1 MDKQK
6 RWEYG
11 IILITSVLLYLF
23 LMCWLTGYGPLK
35 QNVYNSYSLQADS
48 WRQGRLDLG
57 QDYPY
62 LELAVYN
69 GKYYV
74 SFPPFP
80 SYILFP
86 LTFIFGSNTPDALLM
101 WFISLLSAGYL
112 YRLAL
117 QFRLSE
123 PLSALTTLTVI
134 LGSNATFNM
143 LNPGAWFFAQNLCFL
158 LAVMTIYYAS
168 NGKGGW
174 ALFFWACSVGCR
186 PMQIF
191 FLPVVLLILYIGEKK
206 KSPELSGKKIVSNK
220 IYWGIPAGCV
230 ALTYMVLNYLRFG
243 SIIEFGHNYLPEF
256 IRAEHG
262 QFSVKYMS
270 ENLKSL
276 LHFFQFD
283 ESGKIVIDHF
293 GNLSFMLA
301 SPCVI
306 FAILT
311 LLACILKKEYR
322 IVIFQSGIIAC
333 AIAYLAVTIMH
344 KTMGGWH
351 FGNRYAN
358 DILPWI
364 YLATVLGLSRVE
376 KLGKYQIPIA
386 VFGLC
391 LNAIGNVVV
400 YNGL

>member
-11 IILITSVLLYLF
+11 IIVITSVLLYLF

-35 QNVYNSYSLQADS
+35 QNVYNIYALQADS

-158 LAVMTIYYAS
+158 LAVMTIYYAG

-191 FLPVVLLILYIGEKK
+191 FLPVVLLILYIVEKK

-311 LLACILKKEYR
+311 LLAGILKKEYR

>member
-11 IILITSVLLYLF
+11 IIVITSVLLYLL

-35 QNVYNSYSLQADS
+35 QNVYNSYALQADS

-158 LAVMTIYYAS
+158 LAVMSIYYAG

-191 FLPVVLLILYIGEKK
+191 FLPVVLLILYIVEKK

>member
-11 IILITSVLLYLF
+11 IIVITSVLLYLF

-35 QNVYNSYSLQADS
+35 QNVYNSYALQADS

-158 LAVMTIYYAS
+158 LAVMTIYYAG

-191 FLPVVLLILYIGEKK
+191 FLPVVLLILYIVEKK

-276 LHFFQFD
+276 LYFFQFD

-311 LLACILKKEYR
+311 LLAGILKKEYR

>member
-11 IILITSVLLYLF
+11 IIVITSVLLNLF

-35 QNVYNSYSLQADS
+35 QNVYNSYALQADS

>member
-11 IILITSVLLYLF
+11 IIVITSVLLYLL

-35 QNVYNSYSLQADS
+35 QNVYNSYALQADS

-158 LAVMTIYYAS
+158 LAVMTIYYAG

-191 FLPVVLLILYIGEKK
+191 FLSVVLLILYIVEKK

>member
-11 IILITSVLLYLF
+11 IIVITSVLLYLF

-35 QNVYNSYSLQADS
+35 QNVYNSYALQADS

-158 LAVMTIYYAS
+158 LAVMTIYYAG

-191 FLPVVLLILYIGEKK
+191 FLPVVLLILYIVEKK

-220 IYWGIPAGCV
+220 IYWGIPASCV

-311 LLACILKKEYR
+311 LLAGILKKEYR

>member
-11 IILITSVLLYLF
+11 IIVITSVLLYLF

-35 QNVYNSYSLQADS
+35 QNVYNSYALQADS

-174 ALFFWACSVGCR
+174 SLFFWACSVGCR

>member
-11 IILITSVLLYLF
+11 IIVITSVLLYLF

>member
-1 MDKQK
+1 
-6 RWEYG
+6 
-11 IILITSVLLYLF
+11 
-23 LMCWLTGYGPLK
+23 MCWLTGYGPLK
-35 QNVYNSYSLQADS
+35 QNVYNSYALQADS

-174 ALFFWACSVGCR
+174 SLFFWACSVGCR

>member
-11 IILITSVLLYLF
+11 IIVITSVLLYLL

-35 QNVYNSYSLQADS
+35 QNVYNSYALQADS

-158 LAVMTIYYAS
+158 LAVMTIYYAG

-191 FLPVVLLILYIGEKK
+191 FLPVVLLILYIVEKK

-311 LLACILKKEYR
+311 LLAGILKKEYR

>member
-11 IILITSVLLYLF
+11 IIVITSVLLYLF

-35 QNVYNSYSLQADS
+35 QNVYNSYALQADS

-62 LELAVYN
+62 LELAVYSV
-69 GKYYV
+69 KYYV

>member
-11 IILITSVLLYLF
+11 IIVITSVLLYLF

-35 QNVYNSYSLQADS
+35 QNVYNSYALQADS

-123 PLSALTTLTVI
+123 PLSALTTLRVI

>member
-1 MDKQK
+1 MFRRVSTD
-6 RWEYG
+6 
-11 IILITSVLLYLF
+11 
-23 LMCWLTGYGPLK
+23 
-35 QNVYNSYSLQADS
+35 AD
-48 WRQGRLDLG
+48 
-57 QDYPY
+57 
-62 LELAVYN
+62 
-69 GKYYV
+69 
-74 SFPPFP
+74 
-80 SYILFP
+80 
-86 LTFIFGSNTPDALLM
+86 
-101 WFISLLSAGYL
+101 
-112 YRLAL
+112 
-117 QFRLSE
+117 
-123 PLSALTTLTVI
+123 
-134 LGSNATFNM
+134 
-143 LNPGAWFFAQNLCFL
+143 
-158 LAVMTIYYAS
+158 
-168 NGKGGW
+168 
-174 ALFFWACSVGCR
+174 
-186 PMQIF
+186 F
-191 FLPVVLLILYIGEKK
+191 FLPVVLLILYIVEKK

-220 IYWGIPAGCV
+220 IYWGIPASCV

-400 YNGL
+400 CNGL

>member
-11 IILITSVLLYLF
+11 IIVVTSVLLYLL

-35 QNVYNSYSLQADS
+35 QNVYNSYALQADS

-158 LAVMTIYYAS
+158 LAVMTIYYAG

-191 FLPVVLLILYIGEKK
+191 FLPVVLLILYIVEKK

-220 IYWGIPAGCV
+220 IYWGIPASCV

>member
-11 IILITSVLLYLF
+11 IIVITSVLLYLF

-35 QNVYNSYSLQADS
+35 QNVYNSYALQADS

-158 LAVMTIYYAS
+158 LAVMTIYYAG

-191 FLPVVLLILYIGEKK
+191 FLPVVLLILYIVEKK
-206 KSPELSGKKIVSNK
+206 KSPELSGEKIVSNK

-293 GNLSFMLA
+293 GNLSFMLV

>member
-11 IILITSVLLYLF
+11 IIVITSVLLYLF

-35 QNVYNSYSLQADS
+35 QNVYNSYALQADS

-191 FLPVVLLILYIGEKK
+191 FLPVVLLILYIVEKK

>member
-11 IILITSVLLYLF
+11 IIVITSVLLYLL

-35 QNVYNSYSLQADS
+35 QNVYNSYALQADS

>member
-1 MDKQK
+1 
-6 RWEYG
+6 
-11 IILITSVLLYLF
+11 
-23 LMCWLTGYGPLK
+23 
-35 QNVYNSYSLQADS
+35 
-48 WRQGRLDLG
+48 
-57 QDYPY
+57 
-62 LELAVYN
+62 
-69 GKYYV
+69 
-74 SFPPFP
+74 
-80 SYILFP
+80 
-86 LTFIFGSNTPDALLM
+86 
-101 WFISLLSAGYL
+101 
-112 YRLAL
+112 
-117 QFRLSE
+117 
-123 PLSALTTLTVI
+123 
-134 LGSNATFNM
+134 
-143 LNPGAWFFAQNLCFL
+143 
-158 LAVMTIYYAS
+158 MTIYYAG

-191 FLPVVLLILYIGEKK
+191 FLPVVLLILYIVEKK

-220 IYWGIPAGCV
+220 IYWGIPASCV

-293 GNLSFMLA
+293 GNLSFMLV

>member
-11 IILITSVLLYLF
+11 IIVITSVLLYLL

-35 QNVYNSYSLQADS
+35 QNVYNSYALQADS

-134 LGSNATFNM
+134 LGSNTTFNM

-158 LAVMTIYYAS
+158 LAVMTIYYAG

-191 FLPVVLLILYIGEKK
+191 FLPVVLLILYIVEKK

>member
-11 IILITSVLLYLF
+11 IIVITSVLLYLF

-35 QNVYNSYSLQADS
+35 QNVYNSYALQADS

-230 ALTYMVLNYLRFG
+230 ALTYMVFNYLRFG

>member
-11 IILITSVLLYLF
+11 IIVITSVLLYLL

-35 QNVYNSYSLQADS
+35 QNVYNSYALQADS

-158 LAVMTIYYAS
+158 LAVMTIYYAG

-191 FLPVVLLILYIGEKK
+191 FLPVVLLILYIVEKK

-311 LLACILKKEYR
+311 LLACILKKEYW

>member
-11 IILITSVLLYLF
+11 IIVITSVLLYLF

-35 QNVYNSYSLQADS
+35 QNVYNSYALQADS

-174 ALFFWACSVGCR
+174 ALFFWAYSVGCR

>member
-11 IILITSVLLYLF
+11 IIVITSVLLYLF

-35 QNVYNSYSLQADS
+35 QNVYNSYALQADS

-158 LAVMTIYYAS
+158 LAVMTIYYAG

-191 FLPVVLLILYIGEKK
+191 FLPVVLLILYIVEKK

>member
-11 IILITSVLLYLF
+11 IIVITSVLLYLL

-35 QNVYNSYSLQADS
+35 QNVYNSYALQADS

-158 LAVMTIYYAS
+158 LAVMTIYYAG

-191 FLPVVLLILYIGEKK
+191 FLPVVLLILYIVEKK

-220 IYWGIPAGCV
+220 IYWGIPASCV

-293 GNLSFMLA
+293 GNLSFMLV

>member
-11 IILITSVLLYLF
+11 IIVITSVLLYLF

-35 QNVYNSYSLQADS
+35 QNVYNSYALQADS

-158 LAVMTIYYAS
+158 LAVMTIYYAG

>member
-11 IILITSVLLYLF
+11 IIVITSVLLYLL

-35 QNVYNSYSLQADS
+35 QNVYNSYALQADS

-158 LAVMTIYYAS
+158 LAVMTIYYAG

>member
-11 IILITSVLLYLF
+11 IIVITSVLLYLF

-35 QNVYNSYSLQADS
+35 QNVYNSYALQADS

-220 IYWGIPAGCV
+220 IYWGIPASCV

>member
-11 IILITSVLLYLF
+11 IIVITSVLLYLL

-35 QNVYNSYSLQADS
+35 QNVYNSYALQADS

-134 LGSNATFNM
+134 LGSNTTFNM
-143 LNPGAWFFAQNLCFL
+143 LNPGVWFFAQNLCFL

-400 YNGL
+400 CNGL

>member
-11 IILITSVLLYLF
+11 IIVITSVLLYLF

-35 QNVYNSYSLQADS
+35 QNVYNSYALQADS

-134 LGSNATFNM
+134 LGSNTTFNM

>member
-11 IILITSVLLYLF
+11 IIVITSVLLYLL

-35 QNVYNSYSLQADS
+35 QNVYNSYALQADS

-158 LAVMTIYYAS
+158 LAVMTIYYAG

-174 ALFFWACSVGCR
+174 ALFFGACSVGCR

-191 FLPVVLLILYIGEKK
+191 FLPVVLLILYIVEKK

-293 GNLSFMLA
+293 GNLSFMLV

>member
-11 IILITSVLLYLF
+11 IIVITSVLLYLL

-35 QNVYNSYSLQADS
+35 QNVYNSYALQADS

-158 LAVMTIYYAS
+158 LAVMTIYYAG

-191 FLPVVLLILYIGEKK
+191 FLPVVLLILYIVEKK

-293 GNLSFMLA
+293 GNLSFMLV

>member
-11 IILITSVLLYLF
+11 IIVITSVLLYLL

-35 QNVYNSYSLQADS
+35 QNVYNSYALQADS

-158 LAVMTIYYAS
+158 LAVMTIYYAG

-191 FLPVVLLILYIGEKK
+191 FLPVVLLILYIVEKK

-243 SIIEFGHNYLPEF
+243 SFIEFGHNYLPEF

-311 LLACILKKEYR
+311 LLACILKKEYW

>member
-11 IILITSVLLYLF
+11 IIVITSVLLYLF

-35 QNVYNSYSLQADS
+35 QNVYNSYALQADS

-344 KTMGGWH
+344 KTRGGWH

>member
-11 IILITSVLLYLF
+11 IIVITSVLLYLL

-35 QNVYNSYSLQADS
+35 QNVYNSYALQADS

-134 LGSNATFNM
+134 LGSNTTFNM
-143 LNPGAWFFAQNLCFL
+143 LNPGVWFFAQNLCFL
-158 LAVMTIYYAS
+158 LAVMTIYYAG

-191 FLPVVLLILYIGEKK
+191 FLPVVLLILYIVEKK

-220 IYWGIPAGCV
+220 IYWGIPASCV

-322 IVIFQSGIIAC
+322 IVIFQSGIITC

>member
-11 IILITSVLLYLF
+11 IIVITSVLLYLF

-35 QNVYNSYSLQADS
+35 QNVYNSYALQADS

-158 LAVMTIYYAS
+158 LAVMTIYYAG

-191 FLPVVLLILYIGEKK
+191 SLPVVLLILYIVEKK

-220 IYWGIPAGCV
+220 IYWGIPASCV

-293 GNLSFMLA
+293 GNLSFMLV

>member
-6 RWEYG
+6 QWEYG
-11 IILITSVLLYLF
+11 IIVITSVLLYLF
-23 LMCWLTGYGPLK
+23 LMCGLTGYGPLK
-35 QNVYNSYSLQADS
+35 QNVYNSYALQADS

-86 LTFIFGSNTPDALLM
+86 LTFIFGNNTPDALLM

-158 LAVMTIYYAS
+158 LAVMIIYYAG

-191 FLPVVLLILYIGEKK
+191 FLPVVLLILYIVEKK

-220 IYWGIPAGCV
+220 IYWGIPASCV

-293 GNLSFMLA
+293 GNLSFMLV

-400 YNGL
+400 CNGL

>member
-11 IILITSVLLYLF
+11 IIVITSVLLYLF

-35 QNVYNSYSLQADS
+35 QNVYNSYALQADS

-158 LAVMTIYYAS
+158 LAVMTIYYAG

-191 FLPVVLLILYIGEKK
+191 FLPVVLLILYIVEKK

-311 LLACILKKEYR
+311 LLAGILKKEYR